1 PALQQSAPTAINIDV
16 VAEYNRQ
23 NGIQDALLSE
33 GTVICDKYVVESRL
47 EVSSGEADLYLCAF
61 DGKKYV
67 AKLYRRKFAVKESVI
82 EALLKIDSPY
92 VAKLYETGLHN
103 GYPVEI
109 IPYYENGSLQGKL
122 FSEAELIETI
132 IPNINEGLK

>member
-1 PALQQSAPTAINIDV
+1 MDNRTVINPALQQSAPTAINIDV

-109 IPYYENGSLQGKL
+109 IPYY
-122 FSEAELIETI
+122 
-132 IPNINEGLK
+132 